1 MKIKKSKEMIVKLNK
16 SNIMKLKYIISTL
29 IFAVSTLTY
38 SQTVLD
44 MATTEDDF
52 SYTKNGEYYLKDINN
67 YLDNFVG
74 TWSYIDGNKK
84 FELILEKIVNY
95 HFQTNFSGV
104 VNDDYYTD
112 GIKISYK
119 QYENNTLVFQSPT
132 QSLLYLADTKDG
144 ILLSGSFTDF
154 NRVSYFACYGCPKEP
169 VGNIITSLSFKISPF
184 NSNIASFKLKKYHLG
199 GYNYELYQGQPL
211 FSVPNEIEMIRQ

>member
-1 MKIKKSKEMIVKLNK
+1 
-16 SNIMKLKYIISTL
+16 MKLKYILSGLTFVI
-29 IFAVSTLTY
+29 STLTY

-44 MATTEDDF
+44 MSTTEDDF

-74 TWSYIDGNKK
+74 TWTYVEGNKR
-84 FELILEKIVNY
+84 FELILEKVLFY

-104 VNDDYYTD
+104 INDDYYTD

-119 QYENNTLVFQSPT
+119 QYESNILVFESPA
-132 QSLLYLADTKDG
+132 QSLLYLAETKDG
-144 ILLSGSFTDF
+144 ILLTGSFTDF
-154 NRVSYFACYGCPKEP
+154 NRVSYFACRGCQKAP
-169 VGNIITSLSFKISPF
+169 VGHIITSLNFKISPF
-184 NSNIASFKLKKYHLG
+184 NSNIASFKLGKYHLG

-211 FSVPNEIEMIRQ
+211 FSVPNDVELTKQ